1 MKNVIRENAIQRLYS
16 PGAPDSELAQ
26 KFGSFLECYCVEL
39 KQTEDDVLLDDQHF
53 EMVWDIFSYI
63 SDRSTIPLD

>member
-1 MKNVIRENAIQRLYS
+1 MKNVIREKAIGRLTS
-16 PGAPDSELAQ
+16 ASDPDSELEQ

-53 EMVWDIFSYI
+53 EMVWDIFSHI
-63 SDRSTIPLD
+63 SERSTILLD

>member
-1 MKNVIRENAIQRLYS
+1 MKNVIREKAIGRLTS
-16 PGAPDSELAQ
+16 ASAPDSELEQ

-53 EMVWDIFSYI
+53 EMVWDIFSHI
-63 SDRSTIPLD
+63 SEKSTITLD